1 MPFTSHLDELRH
13 RLIRIIIGN
22 VAGFLVCYGFAEKLV
37 SILQKPYGRTL
48 VFLFPA
54 EAFYVTLKVAF
65 FAAIWL
71 ETPLILYEVWSFV
84 SPGLKDRERK
94 FAKYFIFYGTGL
106 FFLGIMFC
114 YFVVLPFVM
123 SFLLSYQGD
132 IIRPMI
138 SATNYISFV
147 TLLMF
152 TFGVVFDL
160 PLLVVMLTLIGI
172 VTPDMMRKNRKFA
185 LMFMLVLA
193 AILTP
198 PDVFSQIIM
207 TIPLIIL
214 YEVSIIVSSRLVQ

>member
-1 MPFTSHLDELRH
+1 MPFTSHLEELRH
-13 RLIRIIIGN
+13 RLIRIVIGN
-22 VAGFLVCYGFAEKLV
+22 AIGFFLCYGFAERLV
-37 SILQKPYGRTL
+37 SILQRPYGQTL

-54 EAFYVTLKVAF
+54 EAFYVTLKVSF
-65 FAAIWL
+65 FAALCL
-71 ETPLILYEVWSFV
+71 ESPLILYEVWAFV
-84 SPGLKDRERK
+84 SPGLKERERK
-94 FAKYFIFYGTGL
+94 FAKYFIFYGSGL

-114 YFVVLPFVM
+114 YFIVLPFVM

-152 TFGVVFDL
+152 TFGMVFDL
-160 PLLVVMLTLIGI
+160 PLLVVILTLFGI
-172 VTPDMMRKNRKFA
+172 ITPDMMRKNRKFA

-198 PDVFSQIIM
+198 PDVFSQIVM
-207 TIPLIIL
+207 TILF
-214 YEVSIIVSSRLVQ
+214 